1 MKQDPEKRWW
11 TVRTDCGTIRTRAVS
26 EGKARG
32 NAKYRLVMED
42 RSYGQPTPQDLAEMR
57 DIVVLEVKAE

>member
-1 MKQDPEKRWW
+1 MKQAPEKRWW
-11 TVRTDCGTIRTRAVS
+11 TVRTDCGTIRTLAVS
-26 EGKARG
+26 EGKARR

-42 RSYGQPTPQDLAEMR
+42 RSYNRPTPQDLAEMR